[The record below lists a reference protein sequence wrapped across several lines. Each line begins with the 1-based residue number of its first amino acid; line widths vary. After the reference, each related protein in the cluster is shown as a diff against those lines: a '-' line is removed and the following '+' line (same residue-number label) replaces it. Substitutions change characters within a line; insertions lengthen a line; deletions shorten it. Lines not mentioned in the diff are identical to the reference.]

1 MVRQILCGKAGAV
14 DRGGEFIIARS
25 LERDVLETRYD

>member
-14 DRGGEFIIARS
+14 DRGGKLILARG
-25 LERDVLETRYD
+25 LERDVLKTGYD